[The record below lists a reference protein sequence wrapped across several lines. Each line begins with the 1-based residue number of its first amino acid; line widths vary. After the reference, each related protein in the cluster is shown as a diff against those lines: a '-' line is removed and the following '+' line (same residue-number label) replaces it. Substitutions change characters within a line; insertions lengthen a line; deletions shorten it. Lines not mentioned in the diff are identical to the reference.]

1 MTAYDAEMLSRQLA
15 ALGRDLSDE
24 VARMGEL
31 EEESVDREGEFR
43 RLESAYDDAYD
54 RAFLD
59 AEGAQEIRKA
69 TARLECIKERDLKL
83 EANLAWNRAKGRVH
97 TQSANLQAIHRR
109 IEVGRSLLSREK
121 ALLSLSGIGE
131 V

>member
-1 MTAYDAEMLSRQLA
+1 MSAYDAETLARQLA

-31 EEESVDREGEFR
+31 EEEAVDREGDFR
-43 RLESAYDDAYD
+43 WQESAYDDAFD

-59 AEGAQEIRKA
+59 ADGAQETRKA
-69 TARLECIKERDLKL
+69 TARLACTKERSLKL
-83 EANLAWNRAKGRVH
+83 EANLEWNKAKGRVH
-97 TQSANLQAIHRR
+97 TQTANLRALHDR
-109 IEVGRSLLSREK
+109 IEIGRSLLSREK